1 MAREERRKGMI
12 KASDDRRGDK
22 SVEAGARSREAS
34 GQATHMRALTGL
46 RFVAALLVVLFHFMP
61 WSVLDHP
68 GAPGPVRA
76 IAGAVLGVVRSGFTG
91 VSFFF
96 ILSGFIL
103 AYTYLGPAG
112 RRKGRSPRHFWLARL
127 ARVYPLYLVAFL
139 LAAVPFFLWG
149 GSRGGQTMCDGH
161 QNPVV
166 TAVASLLLVQAWIPC
181 SASVLNQPGWSL
193 SVEAFFYLTFP
204 LLALPLA
211 RLGRRGLLLVAA
223 AAWATL
229 AAVALAYT
237 AIAPDGPIGGV
248 SWHAQFW
255 HKTLYMSPLARL
267 PEFVMGVALGAL
279 FLRSGAESGARTPP
293 RGVIIALLPLLA
305 LAGVVVALTGGPLP
319 VVLFNGVLLDPLFAL
334 LIYSLAWVG
343 GWSPLAWLLASPPLL
358 LLGEAS
364 YAIYILHWP
373 LWDWTSRYLKPL
385 VPTLATREAFFA
397 AYLGIVV
404 AAAVLSYRVIERP
417 ARRALLRLFERG
429 PASRRTEVKPIRPV
443 ASPVRRPG

>member
-1 MAREERRKGMI
+1 
-12 KASDDRRGDK
+12 
-22 SVEAGARSREAS
+22 
-34 GQATHMRALTGL
+34 
-46 RFVAALLVVLFHFMP
+46 
-61 WSVLDHP
+61 
-68 GAPGPVRA
+68 
-76 IAGAVLGVVRSGFTG
+76 
-91 VSFFF
+91 
-96 ILSGFIL
+96 
-103 AYTYLGPAG
+103 
-112 RRKGRSPRHFWLARL
+112 
-127 ARVYPLYLVAFL
+127 AF
-139 LAAVPFFLWG
+139 PF
-149 GSRGGQTMCDGH
+149 
-161 QNPVV
+161 
-166 TAVASLLLVQAWIPC
+166 
-181 SASVLNQPGWSL
+181 
-193 SVEAFFYLTFP
+193 
-204 LLALPLA
+204 LALPLA

-237 AIAPDGPIGGV
+237 AIAPDGSIGGV

-255 HKTLYMSPLARL
+255 HKALYMSPLARL

-279 FLRSGAESGARTPP
+279 FLRGGAESGARTPP

-373 LWDWTSRYLKPL
+373 LWDWTNRYFKPL
-385 VPTLATREAFFA
+385 VPALATREAFFA

-404 AAAVLSYRVIERP
+404 AAAVLSYCVVERP
-417 ARRALLRLFERG
+417 ARRALLRLFEHGRA
-429 PASRRTEVKPIRPV
+429 PRRTEVKPIRPV
-443 ASPVRRPG
+443 ASPPTAAGLRACAPNAVRVAPCRRRAQGERDGVAHGTVAPVVGVQAVAAVVGRIEPCSVARRPHGPVPVDHPIDGARRPRASA